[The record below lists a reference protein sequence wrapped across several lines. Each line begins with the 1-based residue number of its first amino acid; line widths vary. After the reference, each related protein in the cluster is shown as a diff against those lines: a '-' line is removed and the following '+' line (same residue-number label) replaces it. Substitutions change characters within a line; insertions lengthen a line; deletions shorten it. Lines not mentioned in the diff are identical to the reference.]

1 VETSHRD
8 AKRALRSELIARR
21 ARLSPDERAEASR
34 AIAARIEDLPAFRDA
49 RRVAL
54 YAALGTEVDPAEI
67 ARRAIARGVRVAFPR
82 VAVPPARGPGP
93 QAGWE
98 RRLAFAFCAPEELVR
113 GPLGAAEPPA
123 GAPEVDPGELGCIVM
138 PGVAFSE
145 DGLRLGRGGGY
156 YDATLRALEAVP
168 RVGLA
173 FEVQLVPTLPR
184 EPHDA
189 LVDAIVTESRV
200 LAFRRDSR

>member
-1 VETSHRD
+1 MGTSQRD

-21 ARLSPDERAEASR
+21 ARLTPELRAEASR
-34 AIAARIEDLPAFRDA
+34 AIADRIAEVPAFRDA
-49 RRVAL
+49 RAVAL

-82 VAVPPARGPGP
+82 VVA
-93 QAGWE
+93 QDD
-98 RRLAFAFCAPEELVR
+98 RRLAFAVCAPGDLVR
-113 GPLGAAEPPA
+113 GALGTAEPPES
-123 GAPEVDPGELGCIVM
+123 APPVDPRELGCIVL

-156 YDATLRALEAVP
+156 YDATLAPLAAVP

-173 FEVQLVPTLPR
+173 FDVQVVPTLPR
-184 EPHDA
+184 EAHDA
-189 LVDAIVTESRV
+189 PVDAVVTERRV

>member
-1 VETSHRD
+1 METSLRE

-21 ARLSPDERAEASR
+21 ARLSPDDRAERSR
-34 AIAARIEDLPAFRDA
+34 AVADRIEDVEAFRA
-49 RRVAL
+49 ASLVAL
-54 YAALGTEVDPAEI
+54 YAALGTEVDTAEI
-67 ARRAIARGVRVAFPR
+67 ARRALARGVRIAFPR
-82 VAVPPARGPGP
+82 VAPS
-93 QAGWE
+93 E
-98 RRLAFAFCAPEELVR
+98 RRLAFALCAPAQLVR

-123 GAPEVDPGELGCIVM
+123 SAPEVEPRELGCVVM

-156 YDATLRALEAVP
+156 YDATLRGAPAVA
-168 RVGLA
+168 RIGLA
-173 FEVQLVPTLPR
+173 FDVQIVPTLPR

-189 LVDAIVTESRV
+189 PMDAVVTEARV

>member
-1 VETSHRD
+1 VETSHRE

-21 ARLSPDERAEASR
+21 AQLGPEERAEASR
-34 AIAARIEDLPAFRDA
+34 AIAARIEAVPAFREA

-67 ARRAIARGVRVAFPR
+67 ARRATARDVRVAFPR
-82 VAVPPARGPGP
+82 VVAHGD
-93 QAGWE
+93 
-98 RRLAFAFCAPEELVR
+98 RRLAFAVCAPEELVR

-123 GAPEVDPGELGCIVM
+123 GAPEVDLRELGCIVL

-189 LVDAIVTESRV
+189 PVDAVVTESRV

>member
-1 VETSHRD
+1 MDTSQRD
-8 AKRALRSELIARR
+8 AKRALRAELIARR
-21 ARLSPDERAEASR
+21 ARLGPEERAERSR
-34 AIAARIEDLPAFRDA
+34 AVADRIEQLAAFRDA
-49 RRVAL
+49 PVVAL

-82 VAVPPARGPGP
+82 AGPG
-93 QAGWE
+93 
-98 RRLAFAFCAPEELVR
+98 RRLAFAVCAPGELVP

-123 GAPEVDPGELGCIVM
+123 GAPALEPGALGCIVV

-156 YDATLRALEAVP
+156 YDATLRELPGVA

-173 FEVQLVPTLPR
+173 FDAQVVATLPR
-184 EPHDA
+184 EAHDVP
-189 LVDAIVTESRV
+189 VDAVVTESRV
-200 LAFRRDSR
+200 LSFRRESR

>member
-1 VETSHRD
+1 MESSQRE

-21 ARLSPDERAEASR
+21 ARLSPEERAARSQ
-34 AIAARIEDLPAFRDA
+34 AIADRIDEVAAFRDA
-49 RRVAL
+49 KVVGL

-67 ARRAIARGVRVAFPR
+67 ARRAIARGVRVAYPR
-82 VAVPPARGPGP
+82 
-93 QAGWE
+93 AGHD
-98 RRLAFAFCAPEELVR
+98 RLLAFAVCTPADLVR

-123 GAPEVDPGELGCIVM
+123 RAHALDPRELDCIVM

-156 YDATLRALEAVP
+156 YDATLRALPRVA

-173 FEVQLVPTLPR
+173 FDVQLVPTLPC

-189 LVDAIVTESRV
+189 PMDAVVTDARV
-200 LAFRRDSR
+200 LSFRRDSR

>member
-1 VETSHRD
+1 VAPSQRET
-8 AKRALRSELIARR
+8 KRALRSELIARR
-21 ARLSPDERAEASR
+21 ARLSPDERAERAR
-34 AIAARIEDLPAFRDA
+34 AIAERIEQVPAFRA
-49 RRVAL
+49 AKVVAL

-67 ARRAIARGVRVAFPR
+67 ARRALARGVRVAFPR
-82 VAVPPARGPGP
+82 AASD
-93 QAGWE
+93 
-98 RRLAFAFCAPEELVR
+98 RLLVFAACAPGDLVR

-123 GAPEVDPGELGCIVM
+123 RAPAVDPGELACVVM

-156 YDATLRALEAVP
+156 YDATLRSLPGVA

-189 LVDAIVTESRV
+189 PMDAVVTEARV
-200 LAFRRDSR
+200 LSFVRDSR

>member
-1 VETSHRD
+1 VDGSQRE

-21 ARLSPDERAEASR
+21 ARLGPEEREEKSR
-34 AIAARIEDLPAFRDA
+34 AVAERIEEVVAFREA
-49 RRVAL
+49 RLVAL

-67 ARRAIARGVRVAFPR
+67 ARRALARGVRVAYPR
-82 VAVPPARGPGP
+82 VVAHGD
-93 QAGWE
+93 
-98 RRLAFAFCAPEELVR
+98 RRLAFALCAPAQLVR

-123 GAPEVDPGELGCIVM
+123 AAPVVDPRELGCVVM

-156 YDATLRALEAVP
+156 YDATLHHLPGVA

-173 FEVQLVPTLPR
+173 FDVQLVPTLPR

-189 LVDAIVTESRV
+189 PMDAVVTDARVLSFRRESR
-200 LAFRRDSR
+200 

>member
-1 VETSHRD
+1 METSQHE

-21 ARLSPDERAEASR
+21 ARLAPEARAERSR
-34 AIAARIEDLPAFRDA
+34 AIAERIGEVRAFRDA
-49 RRVAL
+49 QVVAL

-67 ARRAIARGVRVAFPR
+67 ARRAMARGVRVAFPR
-82 VAVPPARGPGP
+82 VVAHG
-93 QAGWE
+93 E
-98 RRLAFAFCAPEELVR
+98 RKLAFAMCAPVDLVR

-123 GAPEVDPGELGCIVM
+123 SAPPVDPRELGCIVM

-156 YDATLRALEAVP
+156 YDATLPALDAVP

-173 FEVQLVPTLPR
+173 FDVQIVPTLPR

-189 LVDAIVTESRV
+189 PMDAVVTETRV
-200 LAFRRDSR
+200 LSFRRDSR